1 MEDCNKK
8 ITTKKKSW
16 NWEFSRLQLFFNQMK
31 EVSYYHCAETADV
44 FHKMKKHGGEIVDNR
59 KEKSGFCV

>member
-1 MEDCNKK
+1 MKGMFC
-8 ITTKKKSW
+8 TK
-16 NWEFSRLQLFFNQMK
+16 
-31 EVSYYHCAETADV
+31 CAETADV